1 MGKIPFMPKAKP
13 PSHHSDIRALSALVT
28 KRSLTPW
35 ITRAAILVVVT
46 WIWLWICRQIL
57 VFGELMRY
65 DRLEPL
71 GPQVVSFL
79 TKMNPYLWWVI
90 TAILTLI
97 LLSVIRA
104 WLKNSIARSRKTLL
118 SVGDLQQLVG
128 VMSPEGVEVLQ
139 WVWDDEQGPITLGD
153 LSQAC
158 DGPRSAGCAS
168 KCAAS
173 RRLSGGRPHNR
184 VRQHIFA
191 TRGWLCGTV
200 AKTMAKTASTTNA
213 STVASNQP
221 LVRF

>member
-153 LSQAC
+153 LLRA
-158 DGPRSAGCAS
+158 REEI
-168 KCAAS
+168 
-173 RRLSGGRPHNR
+173 RFGRPR
-184 VRQHIFA
+184 KLAMVRAQQA
-191 TRGWLCGTV
+191 ALQNARRADGSPV
-200 AKTMAKTASTTNA
+200 ADPTIEFGSTSSRPEGGSA
-213 STVASNQP
+213 AP
-221 LVRF
+221 